1 MMEDKHDDTFLA
13 RWLSGDLSEAEK
25 IRFENADEY
34 QDYVNII
41 EGTNKLEA
49 PSFDKQGLFAK
60 IKDTKETKVRRLVP
74 SWLYTAAAV
83 VLLVVGL
90 TYIYA
95 PTGPSEE
102 TYQTAFGTQMPVD
115 LPDGSQAILNAKS
128 SITFNNDTWDENR
141 TVSLTGEAYFKVKK
155 GEKFTVTTNGGTVAV
170 LGTQFNVRSASD
182 LFEVKC
188 TEGKVQVTSVTN
200 ESAILT
206 TGKAFSELSG
216 KTSKWDFNINDETWK
231 EGESNFREIP
241 LKYVIEAIQNQYGV
255 TFEYNTVDANQDFT
269 GTFSHENLNIALRTV
284 FVPME
289 ISYTFKDKNT
299 IILKKAN

>member
-41 EGTNKLEA
+41 EGTSNFEA
-49 PSFDKQGLFAK
+49 PSFDKQSLLAK
-60 IKDTKETKVRRLVP
+60 IKDTKETKVRKLIP

-83 VLLVVGL
+83 IVLVVGFAYMY
-90 TYIYA
+90 TSVGDTFE
-95 PTGPSEE
+95 TG
-102 TYQTAFGTQMPVD
+102 YGDQMTVN
-115 LPDGSQAILNAKS
+115 LPDGSEAILNAKS
-128 SITFNNDTWDENR
+128 SITFDEDSWNDNR

-155 GEKFTVTTNGGTVAV
+155 GEKFTVTTNGGSVEV
-170 LGTQFNVRSASD
+170 LGTQFNVHTATD

-188 TEGKVQVTSVTN
+188 TEGKVQVTSSTN

-216 KTSKWDFNINDETWK
+216 KASKWDFNINDETWK

-241 LKYVIEAIQNQYGV
+241 LKHVIEAIQNQYEV
-255 TFEYNTVDANQDFT
+255 TFEYDTVDANQYFT
-269 GTFSHENLNIALRTV
+269 GTFSHKNLNIALRTV

-289 ISYTFKDKNT
+289 ISYTFKDENT